1 MRRTDY
7 LVAAVGAVTVFLLV
21 FPPTHRAFFGFTD
34 RHYLLGG
41 FIKFFL
47 FATFGDLIS
56 RRIRHGDWRVPG
68 LIYKALAWGILGIF
82 IVIAFRIFTAG
93 IAGLQETGVLPGAG
107 VTFLFAFFT
116 SLFMNLFF
124 APAMMLV
131 HRVSD
136 QFIDMRVKNTGKSL
150 REAVMT
156 IDYPAFVG
164 MLAKTIPLFWI
175 PAHTIT
181 FLLEERYRAFFAS
194 LLGVMLGL
202 LLNLFKKN
210 V

>member
-1 MRRTDY
+1 VKRTD
-7 LVAAVGAVTVFLLV
+7 FLLAALGV
-21 FPPTHRAFFGFTD
+21 VIIFLLAFPPTQRAFFGFTD
-34 RHYLLGG
+34 RYYLLGG

-56 RRIRHGDWRVPG
+56 RRIRDGDWRVPG
-68 LIYKALAWGILGIF
+68 LFFKALVWGILGIF
-82 IVIAFRIFTAG
+82 IVIAFRIFTTG
-93 IAGLQETGVLPGAG
+93 VDGLQETGVLPGAG

-116 SLFMNLFF
+116 SFFMNLFF

-136 QFIDMRVKNTGKSL
+136 QFIDMRVKKTGKSL
-150 REAVMT
+150 KEAVIS

-210 V
+210 A

>member
-1 MRRTDY
+1 MM
-7 LVAAVGAVTVFLLV
+7 VVIGAAIIFFIA

-34 RHYLLGG
+34 RHYLFGG

-47 FATFGDLIS
+47 FATLGDLIS
-56 RRIRHGDWRVPG
+56 RRIRAGDWRVPG
-68 LIYKALAWGILGIF
+68 LFFKALVWGILGVF
-82 IVIAFRIFTAG
+82 IVIAFRIFTTGVGGLQDAG
-93 IAGLQETGVLPGAG
+93 ILPGAE
-107 VTFLFAFFT
+107 VTFFFAFFT

-131 HRVSD
+131 HRLSD
-136 QFIDMRVKNTGKSL
+136 QFIDMRVNNTGKSL
-150 REAVMT
+150 KEAVHSV
-156 IDYPAFVG
+156 DYPAFVG
-164 MLAKTIPLFWI
+164 MLSKTIPLFWI

-194 LLGVMLGL
+194 LLGIMLGL

-210 V
+210 A